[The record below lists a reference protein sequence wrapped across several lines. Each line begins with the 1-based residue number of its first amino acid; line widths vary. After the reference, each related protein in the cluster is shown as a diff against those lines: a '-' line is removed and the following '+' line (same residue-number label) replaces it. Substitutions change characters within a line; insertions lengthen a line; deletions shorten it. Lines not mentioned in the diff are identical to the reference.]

1 MAYFII
7 CMNKKLKAPSTSIDP
22 KIVKVKKSLA
32 RVSSSTAN
40 TKIGEISSPSLV
52 CYIYSGDKNSR
63 HLPDKKTV

>member
-7 CMNKKLKAPSTSIDP
+7 CMNKKLKAPSASIDP

-52 CYIYSGDKNSR
+52 CYI
-63 HLPDKKTV
+63 